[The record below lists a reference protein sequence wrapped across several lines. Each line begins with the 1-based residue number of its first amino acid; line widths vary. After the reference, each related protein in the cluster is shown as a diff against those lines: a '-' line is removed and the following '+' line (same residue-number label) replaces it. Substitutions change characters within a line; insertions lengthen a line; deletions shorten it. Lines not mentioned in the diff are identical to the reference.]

1 MDRLSIATIARQIK
15 TKEDLLSLLNQIK
28 FDEMNQNG
36 ISNKFYPFTIQ
47 HLTYY
52 CNPNNVFHRYRQFKI
67 KKKTGGF
74 RDITAPRNRSYVLI
88 LRYINEI
95 LKSIYT
101 PSQYAMGFIEERS
114 VVTNAEKHIDQN
126 YIFNI
131 DLKDFFPCIERARII
146 KRLQLKPFNF
156 PQEIAL
162 LIGGLCCMRKDCL
175 SEDNNALKKYSYILP
190 QGAPTSPIITNIICD
205 KLDHQLAGLAKRFG
219 LTYTRYA
226 DDITFSSNHNV
237 YNEGSKFRK
246 ELERII
252 TSQGFFI
259 NEKKTRLQ
267 KRGFRQEVTGIIVS
281 KKLNVSKN
289 YVRDIRNI
297 LYIWEKN
304 GYNVAYTRFFKKYK
318 EDKGHIKK
326 GEPNLINVLDGK
338 LMYLKMVKGNQDGVY
353 QRLYTRFKH
362 LISMSQSPI
371 DSTNS
376 RILYI
381 ETMTIQDFEKRNCL
395 DVIININNNNRSAY
409 FILEHI
415 KIKISISK
423 DIPNSDFSKDKLAI
437 SSCLDYHNKQ
447 FWLIHHQNK
456 ILYPISNNSNINIDA
471 LNIELDSLLNL

>member
-74 RDITAPRNRSYVLI
+74 RDITTPRNRSYVLI

-131 DLKDFFPCIERARII
+131 DLKDFFPSIERARII

-205 KLDHQLAGLAKRFG
+205 KLDH
-219 LTYTRYA
+219 
-226 DDITFSSNHNV
+226 
-237 YNEGSKFRK
+237 
-246 ELERII
+246 
-252 TSQGFFI
+252 
-259 NEKKTRLQ
+259 
-267 KRGFRQEVTGIIVS
+267 
-281 KKLNVSKN
+281 
-289 YVRDIRNI
+289 
-297 LYIWEKN
+297 
-304 GYNVAYTRFFKKYK
+304 
-318 EDKGHIKK
+318 
-326 GEPNLINVLDGK
+326 
-338 LMYLKMVKGNQDGVY
+338 
-353 QRLYTRFKH
+353 
-362 LISMSQSPI
+362 
-371 DSTNS
+371 
-376 RILYI
+376 
-381 ETMTIQDFEKRNCL
+381 
-395 DVIININNNNRSAY
+395 
-409 FILEHI
+409 
-415 KIKISISK
+415 
-423 DIPNSDFSKDKLAI
+423 
-437 SSCLDYHNKQ
+437 
-447 FWLIHHQNK
+447 
-456 ILYPISNNSNINIDA
+456 
-471 LNIELDSLLNL
+471 